1 MSLVDPT
8 GRVIAD
14 TDPDVPN
21 TYDDAFRAL
30 KTDKTVHDV
39 KFNRVRV
46 ATPIKIRGRRYG
58 LLLRK
63 RLSDLSAANRVV
75 RDAFITAA
83 AAGLLIALVLGI
95 GLATTLLRRLRRLRD
110 AAIQLETVGLDAPAP
125 VEHARDEVG
134 ELARTFA
141 AMQSRLRRQEAARRT
156 FVATAS
162 HELRTP
168 LASLEGMLE
177 LLSDDLNS
185 DPVDIDDARE
195 RVDRAQEQSH
205 RLAQLASDLLD
216 LSRIDAA
223 VDLRSEPVEL
233 SELSRAVMAEFD
245 RRAQDQDSELELV
258 CAGDASW
265 ATGDPGS
272 IARIVRILI
281 DNALRAS
288 PAGSPVRILLED
300 QDQCVSLEVADH
312 GPGVPAEERE
322 LIFERFRRGN
332 ASPGKGFGLGLAIGR
347 ELAQRMGGSLELAA
361 AGPGAR
367 FALRLQTAP
376 VPSAVVVE

>member
-1 MSLVDPT
+1 MTRLGVGLRPRLLGALLLTATVTLGVAALALLGPLQARLRRDTTSTLTTAALESKPTFDDAVAPGGQLRSKTLDRILHELGRRAGSRVSLVDPT

-14 TDPDVPN
+14 TDPVVPN

-63 RLSDLSAANRVV
+63 
-75 RDAFITAA
+75 
-83 AAGLLIALVLGI
+83 
-95 GLATTLLRRLRRLRD
+95 
-110 AAIQLETVGLDAPAP
+110 
-125 VEHARDEVG
+125 
-134 ELARTFA
+134 
-141 AMQSRLRRQEAARRT
+141 
-156 FVATAS
+156 
-162 HELRTP
+162 
-168 LASLEGMLE
+168 

-185 DPVDIDDARE
+185 DPVDIDDARA

-258 CAGDASW
+258 CAGDAS
-265 ATGDPGS
+265 
-272 IARIVRILI
+272 
-281 DNALRAS
+281 
-288 PAGSPVRILLED
+288 
-300 QDQCVSLEVADH
+300 
-312 GPGVPAEERE
+312 
-322 LIFERFRRGN
+322 
-332 ASPGKGFGLGLAIGR
+332 
-347 ELAQRMGGSLELAA
+347 
-361 AGPGAR
+361 
-367 FALRLQTAP
+367 
-376 VPSAVVVE
+376 